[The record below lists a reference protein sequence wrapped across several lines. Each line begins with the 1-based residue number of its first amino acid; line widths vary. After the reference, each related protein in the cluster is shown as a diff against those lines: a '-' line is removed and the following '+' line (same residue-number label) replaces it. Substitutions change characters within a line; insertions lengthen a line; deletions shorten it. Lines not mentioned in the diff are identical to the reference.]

1 MIRVLLFF
9 VVVAAVA
16 LGAVWLAD
24 RPGDIAI
31 TWLGYRIET
40 SVMVGAAALALLIVA
55 TILVWSIL
63 NGIVKA
69 PAAVSA
75 FWSHRRISKG
85 FRAISRGIIAIG
97 AGDAL
102 AARRYAY
109 EARRLMPNEPLAL
122 LLGAQTAQLA
132 GDGAEAERT
141 FKTMARR
148 NDTKLLGLHG
158 LFVEAQ
164 RKGDT
169 AAARARAEE
178 AAKAEP
184 TLPWAAEAVL
194 QYRCAEG
201 DWNGAL
207 AALDNNRHYG
217 LVAKDVYKRQRA
229 VLLTGRALSGETDRE
244 TAKGLALHALKLSPG
259 LVPAAALAGRLLAEA
274 GQTRKAS
281 RVIEQ
286 AWAINP
292 HPDLAAVYADI
303 RPGQSSRDRLNRIR
317 GLARVVPIHPET
329 ALAVARAALDAQEFG
344 LVRESLAP
352 LLSNP
357 TQRVAALM
365 AELEERDGGDIGRSR
380 EWMTRALTAQ
390 RDPAWTAD
398 GIVSSSWMPV
408 SPVTGRLDA
417 FEWRIPI
424 ADLGPR
430 GPIIEHDRAGM
441 RRQPPLAVTA
451 APAAPAAAAASE
463 SKPAAPEST
472 PVAPPPEAT
481 EAPAASEPAVTAAPG
496 TAASATAAPATAA
509 PAAMADA
516 STAAAPATPQ
526 EGAPARSGDGLVEPV
541 IPLVHAPDDPG
552 PEPEDEPGAGETSQK
567 RRSAWSLFR

>member
-9 VVVAAVA
+9 VVVAAIA

-40 SVMVGAAALALLIVA
+40 SVMVGAAAVALLIVA

-63 NGIVKA
+63 NGLVRA
-69 PAAVSA
+69 PTS
-75 FWSHRRISKG
+75 FSSFRSNRRTGRG

-109 EARRLMPNEPLAL
+109 EARRLLPNEPLAL

-132 GDGAEAERT
+132 GDAAEAERT
-141 FKTMARR
+141 FRTMAKRT
-148 NDTKLLGLHG
+148 DTKLLGLHG

-164 RKGDT
+164 RRGDT
-169 AAARARAEE
+169 TAARARAEE
-178 AAKAEP
+178 AARAEP

-207 AALDNNRHYG
+207 AALDNNRFNG
-217 LVAKDVYKRQRA
+217 LVAKDIYKRQRA

-244 TAKGLALHALKLSPG
+244 TAKGLTLHALKLSPG

-274 GQTRKAS
+274 GQARKAS
-281 RVIEQ
+281 RVVER

-303 RPGQSSRDRLNRIR
+303 RAGQSSRDRLNRIR
-317 GLARVVPIHPET
+317 SLARLAPNHPET

-365 AELEERDGGDIGRSR
+365 AELEEKDGGDIGRSR

-398 GIVSSSWMPV
+398 GFVSNSWMPV
-408 SPVTGRLDA
+408 SPLTGRLDA
-417 FEWRIPI
+417 FEWRIPV
-424 ADLGPR
+424 ADLGPH
-430 GPIIEHDRAGM
+430 GPVIEHDRAGR
-441 RRQPPLAVTA
+441 RRQPPPAVA
-451 APAAPAAAAASE
+451 APAAPAAAAE
-463 SKPAAPEST
+463 SKPAASENAG
-472 PVAPPPEAT
+472 PVAPPPAAT
-481 EAPAASEPAVTAAPG
+481 ETPAASEPA
-496 TAASATAAPATAA
+496 ATTPTAPATAT
-509 PAAMADA
+509 PAATADA
-516 STAAAPATPQ
+516 PTAAAPPTPQ
-526 EGAPARSGDGLVEPV
+526 GDATARSGDGAVEPI

-552 PEPEDEPGAGETSQK
+552 PEPEGEAEPGTAEPEK
-567 RRSAWSLFR
+567 RRSTWSLFR

>member
-9 VVVAAVA
+9 VVVAALA

-40 SVMVGAAALALLIVA
+40 SVMVGAAALVLLIVA
-55 TILVWSIL
+55 TVLVWSIL

-69 PAAVSA
+69 PAAVST

-109 EARRLMPNEPLAL
+109 EARRLMPSEPLAL

-141 FKTMARR
+141 FKTMAKR

-201 DWNGAL
+201 DWSGAL
-207 AALDNNRHYG
+207 TALDNNRHYG

-281 RVIEQ
+281 RVIEH
-286 AWAINP
+286 AWAVNP

-317 GLARVVPIHPET
+317 SLARVAPNHPET
-329 ALAVARAALDAQEFG
+329 ALAVARAALDAHEFG

-398 GIVSSSWMPV
+398 GLVSNSWMPV

-451 APAAPAAAAASE
+451 ASE
-463 SKPAAPEST
+463 SKSAAPEST
-472 PVAPPPEAT
+472 SVAPPPAAT
-481 EAPAASEPAVTAAPG
+481 EAPAVSEPAAATPG
-496 TAASATAAPATAA
+496 TAAPATASPEVA
-509 PAAMADA
+509 VAT
-516 STAAAPATPQ
+516 STAAASATPQ
-526 EGAPARSGDGLVEPV
+526 GAPARSGDGAVEPI

-552 PEPEDEPGAGETSQK
+552 PEPEGEAEPGAGGSEK
-567 RRSAWSLFR
+567 RRSTWSLFR

>member
-1 MIRVLLFF
+1 MIRVLLFL
-9 VVVAAVA
+9 VVVAALA

-40 SVMVGAAALALLIVA
+40 SVMVGAAALLLLIVA

-75 FWSHRRISKG
+75 FWSHRRVNKG

-109 EARRLMPNEPLAL
+109 DARRLLPNEPLAL

-141 FKTMARR
+141 FKTMAKRT
-148 NDTKLLGLHG
+148 DTKLLGLHG

-164 RKGDT
+164 RKGDSG
-169 AAARARAEE
+169 AARARAEE

-259 LVPAAALAGRLLAEA
+259 LVPAAALAGRLLADA
-274 GQTRKAS
+274 GQIRKAS
-281 RVIEQ
+281 RVIER

-303 RPGQSSRDRLNRIR
+303 RPGQSSRDRLSRIR
-317 GLARVVPIHPET
+317 SLARVAPNHPET

-398 GIVSSSWMPV
+398 GIVSNSWMPV

-430 GPIIEHDRAGM
+430 GPIIEHDRAGN

-451 APAAPAAAAASE
+451 APAAAAASE
-463 SKPAAPEST
+463 SRSAAPETTPAAP
-472 PVAPPPEAT
+472 PPAAT
-481 EAPAASEPAVTAAPG
+481 EAPATSEPASPPP
-496 TAASATAAPATAA
+496 ATAAPATAT
-509 PAAMADA
+509 PTAAVAA
-516 STAAAPATPQ
+516 STAAASATAQ
-526 EGAPARSGDGLVEPV
+526 GAPARSGDGAVAPV

-552 PEPEDEPGAGETSQK
+552 PEPEDEPGAGRTTEK

>member
-9 VVVAAVA
+9 VVVAALA

-55 TILVWSIL
+55 TILVWSIV

-69 PAAVSA
+69 PAAFSA
-75 FWSHRRISKG
+75 FRSHRRISKG

-109 EARRLMPNEPLAL
+109 DARRLMPNEPLAL

-141 FKTMARR
+141 FKTMAKR

-244 TAKGLALHALKLSPG
+244 TAKGLASHALKLSPG

-281 RVIEQ
+281 RVIER

-317 GLARVVPIHPET
+317 SLARVAPNHPET

-365 AELEERDGGDIGRSR
+365 AELEEQDGGDIGRSR

-398 GIVSSSWMPV
+398 GLVSNSWMPV

-424 ADLGPR
+424 ADLGPH

-441 RRQPPLAVTA
+441 RRQPP
-451 APAAPAAAAASE
+451 
-463 SKPAAPEST
+463 
-472 PVAPPPEAT
+472 
-481 EAPAASEPAVTAAPG
+481 PAV
-496 TAASATAAPATAA
+496 TAAPATAA
-509 PAAMADA
+509 ASEAKSAAPESTTVAPPPAAPATAAPPPSAPDTPAASEPAALAATAAA
-516 STAAAPATPQ
+516 STAAASATPQ
-526 EGAPARSGDGLVEPV
+526 GAPARSGDGAVEPI

-552 PEPEDEPGAGETSQK
+552 PEPESEPGAVESDK
-567 RRSAWSLFR
+567 RRSTWSLFR

>member
-141 FKTMARR
+141 FKTMAKR

-207 AALDNNRHYG
+207 TALDNNRHYG

-259 LVPAAALAGRLLAEA
+259 LVPAAALASRLLAEA
-274 GQTRKAS
+274 GQARKAS
-281 RVIEQ
+281 RVIER

-303 RPGQSSRDRLNRIR
+303 RAGQSSRDRLNRIR
-317 GLARVVPIHPET
+317 SLARVAPNHPET

-398 GIVSSSWMPV
+398 GIVSNSWMPV

-441 RRQPPLAVTA
+441 RRQPPLAVA
-451 APAAPAAAAASE
+451 AAPAAAAASE
-463 SKPAAPEST
+463 SKSAAPEST
-472 PVAPPPEAT
+472 PVAPPAAT
-481 EAPAASEPAVTAAPG
+481 EAPAVSEPAATVAPG
-496 TAASATAAPATAA
+496 TAAPATAT
-509 PAAMADA
+509 PAAAVA
-516 STAAAPATPQ
+516 TSTAAASPTPQ
-526 EGAPARSGDGLVEPV
+526 GAPARSGDGAVEPV

-552 PEPEDEPGAGETSQK
+552 PEPEDEPGAGGTSQK

>member
-1 MIRVLLFF
+1 MIRVLIFF

-40 SVMVGAAALALLIVA
+40 SMMVGASAVALLIVV

-63 NGIVKA
+63 NGLVRA
-69 PAAVSA
+69 PASISS
-75 FWSHRRISKG
+75 FRSNRRTGRG
-85 FRAISRGIIAIG
+85 FRAISRGIVAIG

-109 EARRLMPNEPLAL
+109 EARRLLPNEPLAL

-141 FKTMARR
+141 FRTMAKRT
-148 NDTKLLGLHG
+148 DTKLLGLHG
-158 LFVEAQ
+158 LFIEAQ
-164 RKGDT
+164 RRGDT
-169 AAARARAEE
+169 TVARARAEE
-178 AAKAEP
+178 AARAEP

-201 DWNGAL
+201 DWKGAL
-207 AALDNNRHYG
+207 AALDNNRFNG
-217 LVAKDVYKRQRA
+217 LVAKDIYKRQRA

-259 LVPAAALAGRLLAEA
+259 LVPAAALAGRLLAEG
-274 GQTRKAS
+274 GQARKAS
-281 RVIEQ
+281 RVVER

-303 RPGQSSRDRLNRIR
+303 RSGQSSRDRLARIR
-317 GLARVVPIHPET
+317 SIARLAPNHPET
-329 ALAVARAALDAQEFG
+329 ALAVARAALDAQEFS

-365 AELEERDGGDIGRSR
+365 AELEEKDGGDIGRSR
-380 EWMTRALTAQ
+380 EWMARALTAQ

-398 GIVSSSWMPV
+398 GFVSNSWMPV

-417 FEWRIPI
+417 FEWRIPV
-424 ADLGPR
+424 ADLGPH
-430 GPIIEHDRAGM
+430 GLVIEHERAAL
-441 RRQPPLAVTA
+441 RRRRPAAVPAPPPAESTPA
-451 APAAPAAAAASE
+451 APENTSPAAAPPAAAAPAAA
-463 SKPAAPEST
+463 
-472 PVAPPPEAT
+472 
-481 EAPAASEPAVTAAPG
+481 SEPA
-496 TAASATAAPATAA
+496 AASATAPATPVPATPATAA
-509 PAAMADA
+509 LATASEPPTATAPAAPPGDA
-516 STAAAPATPQ
+516 PP
-526 EGAPARSGDGLVEPV
+526 RSGDGAVEPI

-552 PEPEDEPGAGETSQK
+552 PEGETELGAGQPEK
-567 RRSAWSLFR
+567 RRSWSLFR

>member
-9 VVVAAVA
+9 VVVAALA

-40 SVMVGAAALALLIVA
+40 SVMVGAAALVLLIVA
-55 TILVWSIL
+55 TVLVWSIL

-69 PAAVSA
+69 PATVST

-141 FKTMARR
+141 FKTMAKR

-281 RVIEQ
+281 RVIEH
-286 AWAINP
+286 AWAVNP

-317 GLARVVPIHPET
+317 SLARVAPNHPET

-398 GIVSSSWMPV
+398 GIVSNSWMPV

-451 APAAPAAAAASE
+451 APAAAAASE
-463 SKPAAPEST
+463 SKSAAPEST
-472 PVAPPPEAT
+472 PVAPSPAAT
-481 EAPAASEPAVTAAPG
+481 EAPAVSEPTATVAPG
-496 TAASATAAPATAA
+496 TAAPATASPEVA
-509 PAAMADA
+509 VAT
-516 STAAAPATPQ
+516 STAAASATPQ
-526 EGAPARSGDGLVEPV
+526 GAPARSGDGAVEPI

-552 PEPEDEPGAGETSQK
+552 PEPEGEAEPGAGGSEK
-567 RRSAWSLFR
+567 RRSTWSLFR

>member
-9 VVVAAVA
+9 VVVAALA

-40 SVMVGAAALALLIVA
+40 SVMVGAAALVLLIVA

-69 PAAVSA
+69 PAAVST

-109 EARRLMPNEPLAL
+109 EARRLMPSEPLAL

-141 FKTMARR
+141 FKTMAKR

-201 DWNGAL
+201 DWSGAL
-207 AALDNNRHYG
+207 TALDNNRHYG

-281 RVIEQ
+281 RVIEH
-286 AWAINP
+286 AWAVNP

-317 GLARVVPIHPET
+317 SLARVAPNHPET
-329 ALAVARAALDAQEFG
+329 ALAVARAALDAHEFG

-398 GIVSSSWMPV
+398 GLVSNSWMPV

-451 APAAPAAAAASE
+451 APAAAAAPE
-463 SKPAAPEST
+463 SKSAAPEST
-472 PVAPPPEAT
+472 SVAPPPAAT
-481 EAPAASEPAVTAAPG
+481 EAPAVSEPAAPTSPG
-496 TAASATAAPATAA
+496 MAAPATASPEVA
-509 PAAMADA
+509 VA
-516 STAAAPATPQ
+516 TAAASPTPQ
-526 EGAPARSGDGLVEPV
+526 GAPARSGDGAVEPI

-552 PEPEDEPGAGETSQK
+552 PEPEGEPGAEGATEK
-567 RRSAWSLFR
+567 RRSGWSLFR

>member
-9 VVVAAVA
+9 IGVAALA

-40 SVMVGAAALALLIVA
+40 SVMVGAAALALLIA
-55 TILVWSIL
+55 ASILVWSIL
-63 NGIVKA
+63 NGIVRA
-69 PAAVSA
+69 PKIFSA
-75 FWSHRRISKG
+75 FRSNRRTNRG
-85 FRAISRGIIAIG
+85 YRAISRGIIAIG
-97 AGDAL
+97 AGDAP
-102 AARRYAY
+102 AARRFAQ

-132 GDGAEAERT
+132 GDGTEAERT
-141 FKTMARR
+141 FGTMAKR

-164 RKGDT
+164 RRDDP
-169 AAARARAEE
+169 AAARAHAEE
-178 AAKAEP
+178 AVKTEP
-184 TLPWAAEAVL
+184 TLAWAAEAVL
-194 QYRCAEG
+194 QYRCADG

-207 AALDNNRHYG
+207 AALDSNMYNG
-217 LVAKDVYKRQRA
+217 LLTKDVYKRQRA

-274 GQTRKAS
+274 GKARRAS
-281 RVIEQ
+281 RVIER
-286 AWAINP
+286 AWAVNP
-292 HPDLAAVYADI
+292 HPDLAAVYSEI
-303 RPGQSSRDRLNRIR
+303 RPRQSSRDRLGRIR
-317 GLARVVPIHPET
+317 SLARLTPNHPET

-352 LLSNP
+352 LLDNP

-365 AELEERDGGDIGRSR
+365 AELEERESGDIGRSR
-380 EWMTRALTAQ
+380 EWMSRALNAQ

-398 GIVSSSWMPV
+398 GLVSNAWMPV
-408 SPVTGRLDA
+408 SPASGRLDA

-424 ADLGPR
+424 ADLGPH
-430 GPIIEHDRAGM
+430 GPIIEHDRA
-441 RRQPPLAVTA
+441 RAPLQAPPAVTA
-451 APAAPAAAAASE
+451 APAPAAVPETVSSPVVPARAATDTRAASE
-463 SKPAAPEST
+463 TPPASVAGASPAQQDKPAK
-472 PVAPPPEAT
+472 
-481 EAPAASEPAVTAAPG
+481 
-496 TAASATAAPATAA
+496 
-509 PAAMADA
+509 
-516 STAAAPATPQ
+516 
-526 EGAPARSGDGLVEPV
+526 SGDGAVEPI

-552 PEPEDEPGAGETSQK
+552 PEPESGTELETGGKTEK

>member
-9 VVVAAVA
+9 VVVAALA

-55 TILVWSIL
+55 TILVWSIV

-69 PAAVSA
+69 PAAFSA
-75 FWSHRRISKG
+75 FRSHRRISKG

-109 EARRLMPNEPLAL
+109 DARRLMPNEPLAL

-141 FKTMARR
+141 FKTMAKR

-244 TAKGLALHALKLSPG
+244 TAKGLASHALKLSPG

-281 RVIEQ
+281 RVIER

-317 GLARVVPIHPET
+317 SLARVAPNHPET

-365 AELEERDGGDIGRSR
+365 AELEEQDGGDIGRSR

-398 GIVSSSWMPV
+398 GLVSNSWMPV

-424 ADLGPR
+424 ADLGPH
-430 GPIIEHDRAGM
+430 GPIIEHDRA
-441 RRQPPLAVTA
+441 RQPPPAVTA
-451 APAAPAAAAASE
+451 GPATAAASESKSAAPESTTAAPPPAATTAASEPAATTAPAAPAANAA
-463 SKPAAPEST
+463 
-472 PVAPPPEAT
+472 
-481 EAPAASEPAVTAAPG
+481 
-496 TAASATAAPATAA
+496 
-509 PAAMADA
+509 A
-516 STAAAPATPQ
+516 STAAAAAIPQ
-526 EGAPARSGDGLVEPV
+526 GAPARSGDGAVEPI
-541 IPLVHAPDDPG
+541 IPLVQAPDDPG
-552 PEPEDEPGAGETSQK
+552 PEPESEPGAVESDK
-567 RRSAWSLFR
+567 RRPTWSLFR